1 MEQVRI
7 GAATVRKQKGM
18 TLTGLVFTS
27 IVLIFVALLAMKVF
41 PVVVD
46 YYTIVSNIKAVAND
60 GSLREAGVAQ
70 IRGAYLKRMQISGAT
85 DVLPEDLDISKEG
98 SDIVISFSYSK
109 KVRLFGNVSL
119 LLDFENSTAPS
130 SGK

>member
-1 MEQVRI
+1 MT
-7 GAATVRKQKGM
+7 ATATMRKQKGM
-18 TLTGLVFTS
+18 TLTGLIFVS
-27 IVLIFVALLAMKVF
+27 IVLVFVALLAMKVF

-46 YYTIVSNIKAVAND
+46 YYTIVGNVKAVTND
-60 GSLREAGVAQ
+60 TSLREAGVAQ
-70 IRGAYLKRMQISGAT
+70 IRGAYLKRMQVSGAT

-130 SGK
+130 SGN

>member
-1 MEQVRI
+1 MTA
-7 GAATVRKQKGM
+7 AATATMRKQKGM
-18 TLTGLVFTS
+18 TLTGLIFVS

-46 YYTIVSNIKAVAND
+46 YYTIVGNVKAVTND
-60 GSLREAGVAQ
+60 TSLREAGVAQ
-70 IRGAYLKRMQISGAT
+70 IRGAYLKRMQVSGAT

-130 SGK
+130 SGN

>member
-1 MEQVRI
+1 MGQ
-7 GAATVRKQKGM
+7 ATIATIRKQKGM
-18 TLTGLVFTS
+18 TLTGLVFVS

-46 YYTIVSNIKAVAND
+46 YYTIVGNVKAVTND
-60 GSLREAGVAQ
+60 TALREAGVAQ
-70 IRGAYLKRMQISGAT
+70 IRGAYLKRMQVSGAT
-85 DVLPEDLDISKEG
+85 DVLPEDLDISKDG
-98 SDIVISFSYSK
+98 NDIVISFAYSK

-119 LLDFENSTAPS
+119 LLDFDGNTAPS